1 MFEVAMAQRA
11 GLLDIQPFLQT
22 ARMKEMTA
30 RGDHSRLHVLIT
42 DSTDIVVL
50 LKLLF
55 RGNR

>member
-30 RGDHSRLHVLIT
+30 RGNHSRLHVLEKQKSKGI
-42 DSTDIVVL
+42 L
-50 LKLLF
+50 
-55 RGNR
+55 